1 MARKIVK
8 KIPIGG
14 EPSGIARKDNFLYVA
29 NSRQN
34 TVFVIDIQRHA
45 IHKVIP
51 VGANPTAVAASPKR
65 NFVYVA
71 NSFDDTVSIIDTVN
85 QNVSGEPIRVGH
97 QPSGLAVDGGYD
109 DGDVVYV
116 TNYQDRSLSVIDIAT
131 RTETDK
137 PITVGTFPIGAAVLD
152 GGDKI
157 YVVNSGSDDVSIL
170 RVE

>member
-1 MARKIVK
+1 M
-8 KIPIGG
+8 
-14 EPSGIARKDNFLYVA
+14 
-29 NSRQN
+29 
-34 TVFVIDIQRHA
+34 
-45 IHKVIP
+45 
-51 VGANPTAVAASPKR
+51 
-65 NFVYVA
+65 A